1 MANGPASTR
10 VRSTTVI
17 PASGP
22 AWARA
27 CPVLAD
33 LSGSLRSLIPRVVG
47 HLSVSQPGTLATL
60 PACMALRIEDY
71 ALIGDTQTAALV
83 GIDGSIDWLCVPRFD
98 SGAVFASILGTP
110 DHGRWQIAPAGGIQ
124 RVEREYHGDTLVLET
139 TFHTDDGV
147 VRIIDLMP
155 IRTKAVELVRIV
167 EGVSGRVPMHMDLR
181 VRFDYGSIVPWV
193 RQDGRAAAGDRRA
206 RRPGAH
212 HAGAPRGRRAEHR
225 RRVRRRSRPAGAV
238 RDGVAPVARARP
250 ARAATRSGC
259 ARRRSPGGTGGR
271 VRRQRPPSTR
281 DHIMRSLITLKALTY
296 APTGGIVAAPT
307 TSLPEWIGSVRNWDY
322 RYCWLRDSVLTL
334 GALMAGG
341 YKEEA
346 FAWRDWLLRA
356 AAGDPADLQI
366 MYGVQGERR
375 LTEFEVDWLPGYEGS
390 APVRIGNAAHGQF
403 QLDVYGE
410 TLGSLHLMRLMFPP
424 DDDGEMNDS
433 WPLETALLEYL
444 EGAWHHPDDGI
455 WEVRGGRQHFTHSKV
470 MAWLAFSCAV
480 SSAEQFDLPA
490 PLDRWRQARDEVHT
504 LVCTEGYDPDLGSFT
519 QAFGSKQLDGALL
532 QLPMVGFLPPSDE
545 RIRGTVAAI
554 ERELVRDGFVLR
566 YRSDQTDDGLPAGEG
581 VFLPCSFWLV
591 DNYVMQG
598 RTDEAWAL
606 YRRLSALANDVGLYS
621 EEYDP
626 ASGRMLG
633 NLPQAFTHLAA
644 VRAAQLLTGAPQQT
658 MH

>member
-1 MANGPASTR
+1 
-10 VRSTTVI
+10 
-17 PASGP
+17 
-22 AWARA
+22 
-27 CPVLAD
+27 
-33 LSGSLRSLIPRVVG
+33 
-47 HLSVSQPGTLATL
+47 
-60 PACMALRIEDY
+60 MALAIEDY
-71 ALIGDTQTAALV
+71 ALIGDTQTAVLV
-83 GIDGSIDWLCVPRFD
+83 GKDGSIDWMCVPRFD
-98 SGAVFASILGTP
+98 SGAVFAALLGTP
-110 DHGRWQIAPAGGIQ
+110 DHGRWQLTPAGGIE
-124 RVEREYHGDTLVLET
+124 RVTREYHGDTLVLET

-147 VRIIDLMP
+147 VRISDFMP
-155 IRTKAVELVRIV
+155 IRTKVVEVVRIV
-167 EGVSGRVPMHMDLR
+167 EGISGRVPMHMDLR
-181 VRFDYGSIVPWV
+181 IRFDYGSIIPWV
-193 RQDGRAAAGDRRA
+193 RHDDGRLCAIAGPDGLVLSTPVEPIGAAASTVAEFVVEAGDAVPFVLAWHPSHEPAPHSGDAQRLRKDTIAWWRRWS
-206 RRPGAH
+206 GQ
-212 HAGAPRGRRAEHR
+212 
-225 RRVRRRSRPAGAV
+225 
-238 RDGVAPVARARP
+238 
-250 ARAATRSGC
+250 ATC
-259 ARRRSPGGTGGR
+259 ATA
-271 VRRQRPPSTR
+271 TR
-281 DHIMRSLITLKALTY
+281 DHIMRSLVTLKALTY
-296 APTGGIVAAPT
+296 MPTGGIVAAPT

-356 AAGDPADLQI
+356 AAGDPGDLQI

-390 APVRIGNAAHGQF
+390 APVRVGNAAHGQF

-424 DDDGEMNDS
+424 DGDRQMNDS

-490 PLDRWRQARDEVHT
+490 PLDRWRQARDDVHA
-504 LVCTEGYDPDLGSFT
+504 LVCAEGYDPELGSFT

-532 QLPMVGFLPPSDE
+532 QLPLVGFLPPSDA

-554 ERELVRDGFVLR
+554 ERELVHNGFVLR

-591 DNYVMQG
+591 DNYVTQG
-598 RTDEAWAL
+598 RTDEAWSL
-606 YRRLSALANDVGLYS
+606 YRRLTGLANDVGLYS

-626 ASGRMLG
+626 ASGRALG
-633 NLPQAFTHLAA
+633 NMPQAFTHLAA
-644 VRAAQLLTGAPQQT
+644 VRAAQMLTGAPPRT